1 MDGMKTM
8 RTNYLVPVPTQLHR
22 ELETLLLSY
31 GGSELVCLPEDSDAI
46 LRGTLMQSTK
56 IILKLGERNRCHD
69 NAQKL
74 YQEHPNRY
82 RLAYG
87 YALSEDGLWR
97 QHSWLIRKSDNAIME
112 T

>member
-1 MDGMKTM
+1 
-8 RTNYLVPVPTQLHR
+8 
-22 ELETLLLSY
+22 
-31 GGSELVCLPEDSDAI
+31 
-46 LRGTLMQSTK
+46 MQSTK

-112 T
+112 TTEKRLRYFGYFPEEEATL